1 MNKIFNIF
9 LSFVLTAFFATS
21 TFAATKVVWWMESD
35 ATTDPVVQE
44 FFVDAFNA
52 EHDDIELEVVFKE
65 DINDTIRPALLSGSG
80 PDIFD
85 TPGASYIKIYQDA
98 GLVKS
103 LFHSFLELSIVHH

>member
-1 MNKIFNIF
+1 MEGMMNKIFNFF

-52 EHDDIELEVVFKE
+52 
-65 DINDTIRPALLSGSG
+65 
-80 PDIFD
+80 
-85 TPGASYIKIYQDA
+85 
-98 GLVKS
+98 
-103 LFHSFLELSIVHH
+103 

>member
-1 MNKIFNIF
+1 MEGMMNKIFNFF

-52 EHDDIELEVVFKE
+52 EHDDIEL
-65 DINDTIRPALLSGSG
+65 DLS
-80 PDIFD
+80 
-85 TPGASYIKIYQDA
+85 TYHHH
-98 GLVKS
+98 
-103 LFHSFLELSIVHH
+103 LFRQQMQYYLHILH